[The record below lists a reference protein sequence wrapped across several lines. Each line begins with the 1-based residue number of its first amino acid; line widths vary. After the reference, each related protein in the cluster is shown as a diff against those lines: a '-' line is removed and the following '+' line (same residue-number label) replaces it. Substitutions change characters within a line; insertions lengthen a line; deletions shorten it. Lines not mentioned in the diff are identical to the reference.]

1 MPSLSQQQQKL
12 MGLALA
18 YKRGDVPDSKVSGKI
33 KKLAS
38 AMTTSD
44 LEKYASTKHKDLP
57 KKVENKLSVEELRD
71 MIADAIDEV
80 MQEKITTSNLNSEQ
94 KNLYIEAISNYNKY
108 RSIIHRSKELPTAVS
123 EIKNLVE
130 FATKNV
136 VAESGDWF
144 EGVSIKRK
152 TKKLK
157 ENMYEFEKTS
167 QKVTKL
173 QKTLESIYEHIGR
186 QLSNFYEIK

>member
-1 MPSLSQQQQKL
+1 MPAFSQQQQKL

-18 YKRGDVPDSKVSGKI
+18 YKRGDVPDSKVSDKI

-38 AMTTSD
+38 NMSQSE
-44 LEKYASTKHKDLP
+44 LEKYASTKHKGLP
-57 KKVENKLSVEELRD
+57 KKVEGKLSVEELRD
-71 MIADAIDEV
+71 MITSAVDEV

-94 KNLYIEAISNYNKY
+94 KNLYIEAISNYNTY
-108 RSIIHRSKELPTAVS
+108 RSIIHRSKELPSAIS

-130 FATKNV
+130 FASKNV
-136 VAESGDWF
+136 VSESGDWF
-144 EGVSIKRK
+144 EGVSLKRK

-157 ENMYEFEKTS
+157 ESMLELEKTG
-167 QKVTKL
+167 QKITKL

>member
-1 MPSLSQQQQKL
+1 

-18 YKRGDVPDSKVSGKI
+18 YKRGDVPDSKVSGNI

-44 LEKYASTKHKDLP
+44 LEKYASTKHKGLP
-57 KKVENKLSVEELRD
+57 KKVESKVSVEELRN

-80 MQEKITTSNLNSEQ
+80 MQEKITASNLNSEQ

-130 FATKNV
+130 FATKNI

-157 ENMYEFEKTS
+157 EAMYEFEKTS

>member
-18 YKRGDVPDSKVSGKI
+18 YKRGDVPDSKVSDKI

-38 AMTTSD
+38 AMTKSD
-44 LEKYASTKHKDLP
+44 LEKYASTKHKGLP

-71 MIADAIDEV
+71 MIAGAVDEV
-80 MQEKITTSNLNSEQ
+80 MQEKITTSNLSSEQ
-94 KNLYIEAISNYNKY
+94 KNIYIEAISEYSKY
-108 RSIIHRSKELPTAVS
+108 RSIIHRSKELPKVVG

-130 FATKNV
+130 FASKNV

-144 EGVSIKRK
+144 EGVSVKRK
-152 TKKLK
+152 TKRLK
-157 ENMYEFEKTS
+157 ESMHELEKTS
-167 QKVTKL
+167 GKIVKL
-173 QKTLESIYEHIGR
+173 QKTLESIYENIGR
-186 QLSNFYEIK
+186 QLGNFYEIK

>member
-44 LEKYASTKHKDLP
+44 LEKYASTKHKGLP
-57 KKVENKLSVEELRD
+57 KKVENKVSVEELRN

-130 FATKNV
+130 FATKNI

-157 ENMYEFEKTS
+157 EAMYEFEKTS

>member
-1 MPSLSQQQQKL
+1 MPSLSIKQQKL

-18 YKRGDVPDSKVSGKI
+18 YKRGDVPDSKVSGNI

-44 LEKYASTKHKDLP
+44 LEKYASTKHKGLP

-80 MQEKITTSNLNSEQ
+80 MQEKITASNLNSEQ
-94 KNLYIEAISNYNKY
+94 KNLYIEAISNYSKY
-108 RSIIHRSKELPTAVS
+108 RSIIHRSKELPAAVS

-157 ENMYEFEKTS
+157 ETMYEFEKTS

>member
-1 MPSLSQQQQKL
+1 MPSLSIKQQKL

-33 KKLAS
+33 KKLAN

-44 LEKYASTKHKDLP
+44 LEKYASTKHKGLP
-57 KKVENKLSVEELRD
+57 KKVENKVSVDELRE
-71 MIADAIDEV
+71 MIADAIEEV

-94 KNLYIEAISNYNKY
+94 KNLYIEAISNYNQY
-108 RSIIHRSKELPTAVS
+108 RSIIHRSKELPTVVS

-157 ENMYEFEKTS
+157 ETMYEFEKTS

>member
-1 MPSLSQQQQKL
+1 MPAFSQQQQKL

-18 YKRGDVPDSKVSGKI
+18 YKRGDVPASKVSDKI
-33 KKLAS
+33 KTLAS
-38 AMTTSD
+38 NMSQTD
-44 LEKYASTKHKDLP
+44 LEKYASTKHKGLP

-71 MIADAIDEV
+71 MIASAVDEV
-80 MQEKITTSNLNSEQ
+80 MEEKIRTSNLNSEQ
-94 KNLYIEAISNYNKY
+94 KNLYIEAISNYNQY
-108 RSIIHRSKELPTAVS
+108 RSVIHRSKDLSNAIA

-130 FATKNV
+130 FASKNV

-144 EGVSIKRK
+144 EGVSLKRK
-152 TKKLK
+152 TKRLK
-157 ENMYEFEKTS
+157 ESMLELEKTG
-167 QKVTKL
+167 QKISKL

>member
-1 MPSLSQQQQKL
+1 MPALSQQQQKI
-12 MGLALA
+12 MGMALA
-18 YKRGDVPDSKVSGKI
+18 YKRGNASGLEVSTKI
-33 KKLAS
+33 KQIAGGMSEKE
-38 AMTTSD
+38 
-44 LEKYASTKHKDLP
+44 LEKFASTKHKGLP
-57 KKVENKLSVEELRD
+57 KKVENKLSVEELRN
-71 MIADAIDEV
+71 MIADAIDDV

-94 KNLYIEAISNYNKY
+94 KNLYIEAISNYSKY
-108 RSIIHRSKELPTAVS
+108 RSVIHRSKELPTAVS

-157 ENMYEFEKTS
+157 ETMYEFEKTS

-173 QKTLESIYEHIGR
+173 QKILESIYEHIGR

>member
-18 YKRGDVPDSKVSGKI
+18 YKRGDVPDSKVSGNI

-44 LEKYASTKHKDLP
+44 LEKYASTKHKGLP
-57 KKVENKLSVEELRD
+57 KKVENKLSVEELRN
-71 MIADAIDEV
+71 MIADAIDDV

-94 KNLYIEAISNYNKY
+94 KNLYIEAISNYSKY
-108 RSIIHRSKELPTAVS
+108 RSVIHRSKELPTAVS

-157 ENMYEFEKTS
+157 ETMYEFEKTS

-173 QKTLESIYEHIGR
+173 QKILESIYEHIGR

>member
-33 KKLAS
+33 KKLAN

-44 LEKYASTKHKDLP
+44 LEKYASTKHKGLP
-57 KKVENKLSVEELRD
+57 KKVENKVSVDELRE
-71 MIADAIDEV
+71 MIADAIEEV

-94 KNLYIEAISNYNKY
+94 KNLYIEAISNYNQY
-108 RSIIHRSKELPTAVS
+108 RSIIHRSKELPTVVG

-157 ENMYEFEKTS
+157 ETMYEFEKTS

>member
-18 YKRGDVPDSKVSGKI
+18 YKRGDVPDSKVSGNI

-44 LEKYASTKHKDLP
+44 LEKYASTKHKGLP
-57 KKVENKLSVEELRD
+57 KKVESKVSVEELRN

-80 MQEKITTSNLNSEQ
+80 MQEKITASNLNSEQ

-130 FATKNV
+130 FATKNI

-157 ENMYEFEKTS
+157 EAMYEFEKTS

>member
-44 LEKYASTKHKDLP
+44 LEKYASTKHKGLP